1 LRSSE
6 ALTEI
11 TDVIT
16 ALYPKYFIE
25 EAANDQL
32 YALMLKDKKN
42 QSGKINCTLLKQ
54 IGQYSIDNICTEA
67 ELRESLY
74 YYATL

>member
-1 LRSSE
+1 
-6 ALTEI
+6 
-11 TDVIT
+11 
-16 ALYPKYFIE
+16 
-25 EAANDQL
+25 
-32 YALMLKDKKN
+32 MLKDKKN